1 MVCIRKIHYYATQFR
16 LQPGKM
22 KYLLLS
28 IAFFSCSLH
37 FVQGQVKSVPDFTF
51 SRLDNGAEFKS
62 ANLVAGKKTLFVFFD
77 TECSHCMQA
86 ITEYNSKEKMLN
98 NINIVLITRDPKSD
112 VQAFLKKYGPI
123 LSVKKNTTIL
133 FDKNNQFIG
142 KFLPRKF
149 PSMFLFDASK
159 RLMIYSD
166 EEKDIPVIFQM
177 ISSK

>member
-1 MVCIRKIHYYATQFR
+1 
-16 LQPGKM
+16 M
-22 KYLLLS
+22 KKLLFS
-28 IAFFSCSLH
+28 IAFSTSLLLGL
-37 FVQGQVKSVPDFTF
+37 QAQVKSIPDFTF
-51 SRLDNGAEFKS
+51 SKLDNGAEYKA
-62 ANLVAGKKTLFVFFD
+62 ANVPSGKKTLFVFFD
-77 TECSHCMQA
+77 TECPHCMQA

-98 NINIVLITRDPKSD
+98 NINIILITRDPKAA

-123 LSVKKNTTIL
+123 LSTKKNTTIL

-166 EEKDIPVIFQM
+166 EEKDMPVIFQM